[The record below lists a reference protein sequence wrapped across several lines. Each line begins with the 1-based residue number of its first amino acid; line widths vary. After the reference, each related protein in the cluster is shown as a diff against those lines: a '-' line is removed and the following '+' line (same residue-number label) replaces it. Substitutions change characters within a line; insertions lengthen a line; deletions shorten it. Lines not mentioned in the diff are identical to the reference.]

1 LIKKR
6 LPFVVLHV
14 PSIRA
19 LVAAIARS
27 LARAAELIT
36 HREQQRSS
44 AGPETPV
51 IAKSEAKK
59 AQRSAAPSPP
69 MAEDLVRKLEAEVQH
84 ESTASTYAV
93 LVVKRARGRES
104 GTARESASA
113 RIRKSQRQRERTH
126 RRSFVNTTRLL
137 TIYRIVPRDCC
148 ETARQSERERA
159 SKRERARESGR
170 ERVNDT
176 HPCRLCCRR
185 HRHRHRSSKR
195 RDA

>member
-1 LIKKR
+1 MTITVITRCFSSELR
-6 LPFVVLHV
+6 DCRSENDCLLCVCMRRAYGPLYLPLPV
-14 PSIRA
+14 
-19 LVAAIARS
+19 RS
-27 LARAAELIT
+27 LA
-36 HREQQRSS
+36 H
-44 AGPETPV
+44 
-51 IAKSEAKK
+51 
-59 AQRSAAPSPP
+59 
-69 MAEDLVRKLEAEVQH
+69 H

>member
-1 LIKKR
+1 MIKKQ

-27 LARAAELIT
+27 LAAELIT

-59 AQRSAAPSPP
+59 AQRSAAPPPP

-84 ESTASTYAV
+84 ESTASISAV

-148 ETARQSERERA
+148 ETARVSE
-159 SKRERARESGR
+159 RERARESGR
-170 ERVNDT
+170 ERAGERESEQ
-176 HPCRLCCRR
+176 HPSMPSLL
-185 HRHRHRSSKR
+185 SSSPSSSSFK
-195 RDA
+195 

>member
-1 LIKKR
+1 MIKKR

-27 LARAAELIT
+27 LARAAELFT

-51 IAKSEAKK
+51 IAQSEANK
-59 AQRSAAPSPP
+59 AQRSAAQSSP

-104 GTARESASA
+104 GTARKSA
-113 RIRKSQRQRERTH
+113 RESDPL
-126 RRSFVNTTRLL
+126 SVAWTRLL
-137 TIYRIVPRDCC
+137 TISRERPARSAKPEKPNQRIVRERRALVVSLTVP
-148 ETARQSERERA
+148 QSEQ
-159 SKRERARESGR
+159 S
-170 ERVNDT
+170 
-176 HPCRLCCRR
+176 
-185 HRHRHRSSKR
+185 
-195 RDA
+195 